1 MPTPDL
7 HVELSAA
14 AAAELRDLMPAMRL
28 LKDEAQVGV
37 RSGVRVGVRV
47 RVGVGVRVRVRVRVW
62 P

>member
-37 RSGVRVGVRV
+37 RSGAGVGGG
-47 RVGVGVRVRVRVRVW
+47 VGVGVGVGV
-62 P
+62 